1 MRVEGQ
7 QQRRTFFD
15 RHVLEPDDVGA
26 MHEQAFASDFG
37 VRADNGMCCLKHPA
51 VFLARLYTERLSR
64 IALLQ
69 TGVRM
74 DGIKP

>member
-1 MRVEGQ
+1 
-7 QQRRTFFD
+7 
-15 RHVLEPDDVGA
+15 

-51 VFLARLYTERLSR
+51 VFLARLYTERLPC

-69 TGVRM
+69 TDVRM